1 MILPFKAW
9 RMVHGTWSKRRSTDR
24 LSALCALLLA
34 PEVAA

>member
-9 RMVHGTWSKRRSTDR
+9 CMMHGAWSERRITDR
-24 LSALCALLLA
+24 HSALCALLLA